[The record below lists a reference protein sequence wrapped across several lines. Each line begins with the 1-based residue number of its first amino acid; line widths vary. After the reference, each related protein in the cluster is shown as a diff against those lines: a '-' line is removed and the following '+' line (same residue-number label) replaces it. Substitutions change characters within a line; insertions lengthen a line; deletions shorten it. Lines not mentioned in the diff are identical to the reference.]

1 MCFVELLFIIFI
13 VVMITLLYA
22 RLCEIQTQR
31 DIEERKNSGKE
42 VEKTFSCD
50 KLKEDKFKNKRRQ
63 VSEDATEFEENNS
76 ETSDDTTEDIML
88 DTIDEENEETQ
99 DEVYERVW
107 QQAYNEA
114 VNFVRKQLS
123 IETITRLLRDF
134 DTTSISS
141 SSIPSS
147 RAPVFSHSTPVQYY

>member
-13 VVMITLLYA
+13 VVMFSSMYA

-31 DIEERKNSGKE
+31 DIEERKNSAKEGGNKE
-42 VEKTFSCD
+42 VK
-50 KLKEDKFKNKRRQ
+50 KK
-63 VSEDATEFEENNS
+63 FEENNS
-76 ETSDDTTEDIML
+76 DISDDTTEDLML
-88 DTIDEENEETQ
+88 DTIDEEDVETE

-123 IETITRLLRDF
+123 TETLTHLLRDF
-134 DTTSISS
+134 DTT
-141 SSIPSS
+141 
-147 RAPVFSHSTPVQYY
+147 